1 MKKDILVTASHDHI
15 TLSGTASSAN
25 NLSRAM
31 SIAEAYAPKKVINS
45 MQVGGVQQVMLE
57 VRVAEMNR
65 ELIRRL
71 GINAT
76 AMTPQG
82 FGMTALNQ
90 LTTMLGGNSFAG
102 VTGGL
107 LTNTLNLSQQ
117 ATQRSQRRV
126 SIPDRQH
133 HVVGFRRCLATGEHR
148 QGVGKADLDGL
159 EWSGSGLSRGW

>member
-1 MKKDILVTASHDHI
+1 
-15 TLSGTASSAN
+15 
-25 NLSRAM
+25 M

-107 LTNTLNLSQQ
+107 VCFDQYVESF
-117 ATQRSQRRV
+117 ATGDFSRERCV
-126 SIPDRQH
+126 SISNRQH
-133 HVVGFRRCLATGEHR
+133 HLVGLC
-148 QGVGKADLDGL
+148 
-159 EWSGSGLSRGW
+159 

>member
-1 MKKDILVTASHDHI
+1 MRRIFWSLASHDYI
-15 TLSGTASSAN
+15 TLSGTASNAN

-90 LTTMLGGNSFAG
+90 LTSMLGGNSFAG

-117 ATQRSQRRV
+117 ATSRSQRRV
-126 SIPDRQH
+126 SISDRQRH
-133 HVVGFRRCLATGEHR
+133 LVGFRRCLATGEHY
-148 QGVGKADLDGL
+148 QGAGKTDVDGL
-159 EWSGSGLSRGW
+159 ERSGSGFSRGW

>member
-1 MKKDILVTASHDHI
+1 MKRSILVTASHDHI
-15 TLSGTASSAN
+15 TLSGTASNAS
-25 NLSRAM
+25 NLTRAM

-90 LTTMLGGNSFAG
+90 LTTMLGW
-102 VTGGL
+102 
-107 LTNTLNLSQQ
+107 
-117 ATQRSQRRV
+117 
-126 SIPDRQH
+126 
-133 HVVGFRRCLATGEHR
+133 
-148 QGVGKADLDGL
+148 K
-159 EWSGSGLSRGW
+159 